1 MPSLKDLIASKL
13 KSGSVMSDS
22 DKQAK
27 LSALSS
33 YSDSVNSSRADQ
45 LKQAL
50 SKDKQSKSASSSDS
64 SSSSDPTDPDQDGDG
79 ISMLK
84 ASVVGSSPD
93 DVAAGLDKA
102 KSVVSQLTGM
112 SDDASSSDKVPG
124 GAPAQIDDSLGL
136 NDLLQLK
143 QAIEAK
149 ILAKGGSISKP
160 SSQDDD
166 SSTSSY
172 KY

>member
-112 SDDASSSDKVPG
+112 DDDSSDKVPG

-166 SSTSSY
+166 SSTPSY